1 MKSRMVVEALNEEDA
16 VDKIYGY
23 LPRFIGVE

>member
-1 MKSRMVVEALNEEDA
+1 MKNRMDVEALKEEDA
-16 VDKIYGY
+16 VNKIYGY